1 LAVQNIKTILVVI
14 KKKMVDYILIGLVL
28 TFILEITTI
37 YYADKIMVMR
47 DDEPFIRFSMLERL
61 FVVVIWPAVVGIF
74 LYVLFKKE
82 NHE

>member
-1 LAVQNIKTILVVI
+1 
-14 KKKMVDYILIGLVL
+14 MVNYFLIGLGF
-28 TFILEITTI
+28 TFIVEVSAR

-47 DDEPFIRFSMLERL
+47 DDEPFREFSMLERI
-61 FVVVIWPAVVGIF
+61 FVVVIWPAVVGLF